1 MFRAK
6 SKWKSFSFLAF
17 MGMLIITSCSK
28 EDPSTIDTPR
38 ETEEETPVEVN
49 YTWDATADSLQV
61 SLNQN
66 YSGSEGTY
74 VQNNTGSTT
83 FHYWPNA
90 HVLHVLIDAYKRT
103 GDEKYLIR
111 SKSLLKGIKIKNGDT
126 YNNVYNDD
134 LLWLGNSAMRAYNA
148 TNDEEYL
155 NVAVELWNIIIT
167 SWSDDVFEGGITWKQ
182 DTPYQK
188 NAVSNG
194 PATVLAMRLYEVTN
208 NTDYLNWAKKIYEWE
223 KKTLVDPYTG
233 LVWDN
238 ISLQDGEEVINR
250 DWIFTYNIG
259 TWVGSGLKLY
269 QATGEQQYLDD
280 AVLSATSMTTSFK
293 LTTNGIMRDEGQG
306 DGGLFKGILVRYL
319 TQLILEPDVPEE
331 SRQKLAD
338 FMELNAKTAYKKAIS
353 RPSMF
358 FSSNWASRPGSN
370 TDLTTQLSGMM
381 LIEAAA
387 LLDTEGYFN

>member
-1 MFRAK
+1 MAIYKHKLHPVLFW
-6 SKWKSFSFLAF
+6 SV
-17 MGMLIITSCSK
+17 MLIISSCSK
-28 EDPSTIDTPR
+28 DDPASTEGDNGKVEGTP
-38 ETEEETPVEVN
+38 TEVN
-49 YTWDATADSLQV
+49 YTWNATADSLQV

-66 YSGSEGTY
+66 YSGSDGTY
-74 VQNNTGSTT
+74 IQNNTGSTT

-103 GDEKYLIR
+103 NDEKYLDR
-111 SKSLLKGIKIKNGDT
+111 SKTLLKGIKIKNGGT

-134 LLWLGNSAMRAYNA
+134 MLWLGNSTMRAYNV

-155 NVAVELWNIIIT
+155 KVAVELWNIIIT
-167 SWSDDVFEGGITWKQ
+167 SWSDDVFGGGITWKQ

-194 PATVLAMRLYEVTN
+194 PATVLAMRLYEATGKA
-208 NTDYLNWAKKIYEWE
+208 DYLDWAKKIYEWE
-223 KKTLVDPYTG
+223 KETLVDPYTG

-269 QATGEQQYLDD
+269 QATGEQQYLED
-280 AVLSATSMTTSFK
+280 AILSATSMTTSNA
-293 LTTNGIMRDEGQG
+293 LTTNGIMKDEGQG

-319 TQLILEPDVPEE
+319 TQLILEQDLPAE
-331 SRQKLAD
+331 SRQKLVN
-338 FMELNAKTAYKKAIS
+338 FMELNAKTAYKNAIK
-353 RPSMF
+353 RPGMF

-370 TDLTTQLSGMM
+370 TDLTTQLSGIM

-387 LLDTEGYFN
+387 LLDAKGYFN